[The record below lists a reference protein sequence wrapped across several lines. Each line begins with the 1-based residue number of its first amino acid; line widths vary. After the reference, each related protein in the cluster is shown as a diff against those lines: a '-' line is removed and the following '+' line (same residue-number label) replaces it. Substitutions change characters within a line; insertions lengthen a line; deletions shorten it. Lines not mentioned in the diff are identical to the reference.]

1 MRPSRGREKTTQTVR
16 FILLFFGGMNS
27 KLNANYPGSVA
38 AVRKGSLAENI
49 MCPLVMTPRASSRR
63 NQHPPFCG
71 RGAAA
76 PAAGRPHLYV
86 VCDWRREPA
95 GISVRGDKLRG
106 TRLDYQHSPR
116 HSPPP
121 HPPTTPSPLYLQRP
135 ARDGHTQTGSDG
147 QLTGSSPGQ
156 RPPDLLV
163 LWCCPLAALAS
174 ITLCQHPTRP
184 CLYIYKGNLDR
195 NILIYI

>member
-1 MRPSRGREKTTQTVR
+1 MRPSRGRKKTTQTVR

-49 MCPLVMTPRASSRR
+49 MYLLVMTPRASSRR

-71 RGAAA
+71 RDAAA

-86 VCDWRREPA
+86 VCDWRRESA
-95 GISVRGDKLRG
+95 GNGGRGDKLRG

-116 HSPPP
+116 HPPTLTLLHPP
-121 HPPTTPSPLYLQRP
+121 HPYTSNARP
-135 ARDGHTQTGSDG
+135 VTDIPKNGSDG

-156 RPPDLLV
+156 RPRDLLV
-163 LWCCPLAALAS
+163 LWCCPLAALAG
-174 ITLCQHPTRP
+174 ITLCQRPTLP
-184 CLYIYKGNLDR
+184 CLYIYGRLG
-195 NILIYI
+195 